1 MTPIYPAAATPDWL
15 DTHTINFRI
24 SEDMLKSLLPMG
36 RLRKCK
42 PGETVVSYG
51 SKIDHVG
58 ICLTGQFRVLLNSID
73 GHSQLVRF
81 LTEREMYGVPSALA
95 NAPFPTDLV
104 CDKPG
109 ELLIITRSN
118 LEARLR
124 SDPDFAL
131 ALIKNLA
138 TRVAELFGFMEAELL
153 PSLRARVYQAL
164 MRLAKY
170 HGTPDKR
177 SEDMVLHFTQA
188 ELASNVNASRQKV
201 HVELKRMELEGLV
214 VLGYRT
220 ITLKSTFFE
229 SQT

>member
-1 MTPIYPAAATPDWL
+1 
-15 DTHTINFRI
+15 
-24 SEDMLKSLLPMG
+24 
-36 RLRKCK
+36 
-42 PGETVVSYG
+42 
-51 SKIDHVG
+51 
-58 ICLTGQFRVLLNSID
+58 
-73 GHSQLVRF
+73 
-81 LTEREMYGVPSALA
+81 
-95 NAPFPTDLV
+95 
-104 CDKPG
+104 
-109 ELLIITRSN
+109 
-118 LEARLR
+118 
-124 SDPDFAL
+124 
-131 ALIKNLA
+131 
-138 TRVAELFGFMEAELL
+138 MEAELL